1 MYDEKPTK
9 LTVGERQQ
17 LLIEQQLKE
26 QKEQEELQKNLTI
39 QKKKKIN
46 QVVRLENDSI
56 VCPFLKLLNQNNEDQ
71 ELIRE

>member
-46 QVVRLENDSI
+46 QIVRLENDSI